1 MATAIYD
8 QLVTVFTNTDNNIRN
23 ETEKQLVTSLIDN
36 IQNFE
41 QIAKV
46 AMQQDKMQEQ
56 AASLLNSVV
65 LKMLT
70 NNMQLTINHANS
82 ILAVLMSQY
91 TPLKCKQS
99 LIKCMSLIVR
109 KDKSVKT
116 EIENKMKEFLRQE
129 QQWQIQIGILFFK
142 ILQDS
147 LELQTYSSIVQTGY
161 EWIGEFFNQTGF
173 VITKLTEQPKELSD
187 DFITTIRLY
196 TQVVT
201 DLCEKVFDRNNSQKE
216 QTQPIQN
223 ILFQQNSFSGI
234 LIILLSY
241 SPQIGKQI
249 QNCSIIN
256 TGNDHF
262 DNQLNEIKCQ
272 VFKIYF
278 LTLQVLLNNRNKNEV
293 KKGAFGPY
301 LTTITQLLIYSL
313 LAYINSESITQ
324 IYNKPYLPKIM
335 TYILKLL
342 ANLGSQ
348 TDQYQ
353 IFSDSKIALITDV
366 IYPFLITSQKEYQQM
381 KDQPEEFVNLALDTV
396 DKQES
401 DVPKTAAASL
411 LETLCDHIDGSTT
424 FLANLAVIISQDSIN
439 MITNN
444 PVQLKEQQVAFVQ
457 ALQDKKLFKE
467 YTPVDR
473 IESSLV
479 ILTIMSYLIQ
489 KRFDIVLLMEQL
501 LTDNLLFFQS
511 IQEQIIK
518 LRLSLFFGYYCD
530 NLFKK
535 DTQSQ
540 NMNAYLQIMIS
551 FVQPSEPVVLYQSID
566 ALKDIFE
573 DDDLKGKTK
582 DLVVILFPQLCN
594 GLQYSTYERH
604 FETITNILKRYPNQ
618 FLQNDNLLVGLI
630 QVLTQRV
637 IMEQQKINS
646 GDQQRHIYLNRCWNV
661 LRSLVDQDEFSEIL
675 GKLEQHLAQLY
686 SMLANCDKIDFDE
699 DLVLFI
705 SGCISKLSVVT
716 ELQMQILPYFQNI
729 IKKQQGRL
737 CNLFETLNQY
747 MHFGRNYFLNEA
759 QQSIYFQLAFQNLQN
774 EDNYGDIELGEGAL
788 LIQLGIQELH
798 DDLKSNILSQILF
811 QTIKILQSKEI
822 NEHLKSR
829 ITGIILSSLYK
840 IPEKTYEVLS
850 EVFSAVYNCILE
862 THYSPGYDIKL
873 FIITMSS
880 LIMKQPNL
888 LTPNL
893 LTIMVNNLIAQ
904 EKYEK
909 DQKFKQNDYMDDELD
924 DEDDDSDF
932 NDEEE
937 ITQAQQQ
944 TEQFL
949 SSVVKLDEYSLFKQT
964 LLCIKNQYPAAID
977 QLKTGLD
984 QQTINKINE
993 QLQFVR
999 VETQDGEELRKFRQ
1013 LNNCYRKKQ
1022 FNN

>member
-1 MATAIYD
+1 MASEIYD
-8 QLVTVFTNTDNNIRN
+8 QLVTVFTNTDNKIRN
-23 ETEKQLVTSLIDN
+23 ETEKQLVTNLIDN
-36 IQNFE
+36 IQNFQ

-70 NNMQLTINHANS
+70 NNIQLTIHHANS
-82 ILAVLMSQY
+82 ILGVLISQY

-99 LIKCMSLIVR
+99 LVKCMSLIVR

-116 EIENKMKEFLRQE
+116 EIENKMKEFLRQD
-129 QQWQIQIGILFFK
+129 QHWQFQTGIIFFK
-142 ILQDS
+142 ILLDS

-161 EWIGEFFNQTGF
+161 EWVSEFFNQAAY
-173 VITKLTEQPKELSD
+173 IMTKLTEQPKELPD
-187 DFITTIRLY
+187 DFITTIRIY
-196 TQVVT
+196 TQVVS
-201 DLCEKVFDRNNSQKE
+201 DLCEKVFDKNNSQKE

-223 ILFQQNSFSGI
+223 ILFQLNSFSGV
-234 LIILLSY
+234 LMILLSY
-241 SPQIGKQI
+241 SPQTGKQI

-262 DNQLNEIKCQ
+262 DAQLNEIKCQ

-278 LTLQVLLNNRNKNEV
+278 LCLQVLLNSRNKNEV

-313 LAYINSESITQ
+313 LAYTNSESIHQ
-324 IYNKPYLPKIM
+324 IYNKPYLTSIM
-335 TYILKLL
+335 TYIMKLL

-348 TDQYQ
+348 TEQYQ
-353 IFSDSKIALITDV
+353 IFSDSKIALITDA

-381 KDQPEEFVNLALDTV
+381 KEQPEEFVNLALDSV

-424 FLANLAVIISQDSIN
+424 FLANLAVIISQHSIN
-439 MITNN
+439 MISSN
-444 PVQLKEQQVAFVQ
+444 PVQLKEQQLTFVM

-467 YTPVDR
+467 YTPIDR

-489 KRFDIVLLMEQL
+489 KRLDIVQLMEQL
-501 LTDNLLFFQS
+501 LTDNLLYFQNV
-511 IQEQIIK
+511 QEQIIK

-535 DTQSQ
+535 ETQSQ

-551 FVQPSEPVVLYQSID
+551 FVQPQEPVVLYQSID

-573 DDDLKGKTK
+573 DDDLKNKTK
-582 DLVVILFPQLCN
+582 DLVLLLFPSLCN

-604 FETITNILKRYPNQ
+604 FETITNLLKKYPNQ

-630 QVLTQRV
+630 QVLNQRV
-637 IMEQQKINS
+637 ITEQQKINS

-661 LRSLVDQDEFSEIL
+661 LRQLAEQDEFTGIL

-686 SMLANCDKIDFDE
+686 SMLAFCDKIDYDE

-774 EDNYGDIELGEGAL
+774 EDLHGDIEQGEGAL

-798 DDLKSNILSQILF
+798 DDLKTNILSQILF
-811 QTIKILQSKEI
+811 QTIQLLQKQDI

-840 IPEKTYEVLS
+840 IPEKTYEVLT
-850 EVFSAVYNCILE
+850 EFFQAVYNRILE

-909 DQKFKQNDYMDDELD
+909 DYKYKQNDYMDDELD
-924 DEDDDSDF
+924 DEDDSDF

-937 ITQAQQQ
+937 IQQAQQQ

-949 SSVVKLDEYSLFKQT
+949 SSIVKLDEYSIFKQT
-964 LLCIKNQYPAAID
+964 LLSIKNQYIYYTHSLD
-977 QLKTGLD
+977 SHKQL
-984 QQTINKINE
+984 IN
-993 QLQFVR
+993 
-999 VETQDGEELRKFRQ
+999 
-1013 LNNCYRKKQ
+1013 
-1022 FNN
+1022 

>member
-1 MATAIYD
+1 MASEIYD
-8 QLVTVFTNTDNNIRN
+8 QLVTVFTNTDNKIRN

-36 IQNFE
+36 FQNFQ

-56 AASLLNSVV
+56 AASLLNSVI

-70 NNMQLTINHANS
+70 NSNQLSIHHANS

-91 TPLKCKQS
+91 TSLKCKQS

-116 EIENKMKEFLRQE
+116 EIENKMKEFLRQD
-129 QQWQIQIGILFFK
+129 QQWQFQIGILFFK
-142 ILQDS
+142 ILLDS

-161 EWIGEFFNQTGF
+161 EWISEFFNLTAYI
-173 VITKLTEQPKELSD
+173 ITKLTEQPKELAD

-196 TQVVT
+196 TQVVS
-201 DLCEKVFDRNNSQKE
+201 DLCEKVFDKNNSQKE

-223 ILFQQNSFSGI
+223 ILFQLNSFSGV

-278 LTLQVLLNNRNKNEV
+278 LTLQVLLNTRNKNEV

-313 LAYINSESITQ
+313 LAYTNTESIHQ
-324 IYNKPYLPKIM
+324 IYNKPYLPTMM
-335 TYILKLL
+335 TYIMKLL
-342 ANLGSQ
+342 ANLGTQ
-348 TDQYQ
+348 TEQYQ
-353 IFSDSKIALITDV
+353 IFSDSKIALITDA

-381 KDQPEEFVNLALDTV
+381 KDQPEEFVNLALDSV
-396 DKQES
+396 DKQQS

-424 FLANLAVIISQDSIN
+424 FLANLAIIISQHSIN
-439 MITNN
+439 MISNN
-444 PVQLKEQQVAFVQ
+444 PIQLKEQQVTFVQ

-467 YTPVDR
+467 YSPVDR

-489 KRFDIVLLMEQL
+489 KRLDIVLLMEQL
-501 LTDNLLFFQS
+501 LSDNLLFFQNV
-511 IQEQIIK
+511 QDQIIK

-551 FVQPSEPVVLYQSID
+551 FVQPQEPVVLYQSID

-573 DDDLKGKTK
+573 DDDLKIKTK
-582 DLVVILFPQLCN
+582 DLVVLLFPQLCN
-594 GLQYSTYERH
+594 ALQYSTYERH
-604 FETITNILKRYPNQ
+604 FETITNLLKRYPYQ
-618 FLQNDNLLVGLI
+618 FLQNDNLLIGLI

-637 IMEQQKINS
+637 IIEQQKINS

-661 LRSLVDQDEFSEIL
+661 LRSLADQDEFSEVL
-675 GKLEQHLAQLY
+675 GKLEQHLGQLY

-705 SGCISKLSVVT
+705 SGCISKLSIVT

-747 MHFGRNYFLNEA
+747 MHFGRNYFINEA

-774 EDNYGDIELGEGAL
+774 EDNYGDIEQGEGAL

-798 DDLKSNILSQILF
+798 DDLKINILSQILF
-811 QTIKILQSKEI
+811 QTITILQKPDI
-822 NEHLKSR
+822 NEHLRSR

-850 EVFSAVYNCILE
+850 EVFPAVYNRILD
-862 THYSPGYDIKL
+862 TQYSPGYDIKL

-888 LTPNL
+888 LTSNL

-924 DEDDDSDF
+924 DEDDSDF

-949 SSVVKLDEYSLFKQT
+949 SSIVKLDEYSLFKQT
-964 LLCIKNQYPAAID
+964 ILCFKNLYPQIID
-977 QLKTGLD
+977 QLRNGLD
-984 QQTINKINE
+984 QQIINKINE
-993 QLQFVR
+993 QLQFIR

-1013 LNNCYRKKQ
+1013 LKNCNRKKQ

>member
-1 MATAIYD
+1 MASEIYD
-8 QLVTVFTNTDNNIRN
+8 QLVTVFTNTDNKIRN
-23 ETEKQLVTSLIDN
+23 ETEKQLVTNMIDN
-36 IQNFE
+36 IQIFQ
-41 QIAKV
+41 QIAQV
-46 AMQQDKMQEQ
+46 AIQQDIMQEQ
-56 AASLLNSVV
+56 AASLLNSVI

-70 NNMQLTINHANS
+70 NSIQLSIHHANS

-99 LIKCMSLIVR
+99 LVKCMSLIVR

-116 EIENKMKEFLRQE
+116 EIENKMKEFLRQD
-129 QQWQIQIGILFFK
+129 QHWQFQTGIIFFK

-161 EWIGEFFNQTGF
+161 EWISEFFNQTAY
-173 VITKLTEQPKELSD
+173 IMTKLTEQPKDLSD
-187 DFITTIRLY
+187 DFITTIRIY
-196 TQVVT
+196 TQVVS
-201 DLCEKVFDRNNSQKE
+201 DLCEKVFDKNNSQKE

-223 ILFQQNSFSGI
+223 ILFQLNSFSGV
-234 LIILLSY
+234 LMILLSY

-262 DNQLNEIKCQ
+262 DTQLNEIKCQ

-278 LTLQVLLNNRNKNEV
+278 LSLQVLLNSRNKNEV

-313 LAYINSESITQ
+313 LAYTNSESIHQ
-324 IYNKPYLPKIM
+324 IYNKPYQANIM
-335 TYILKLL
+335 TYIMKIL

-348 TDQYQ
+348 TEQYQ

-366 IYPFLITSQKEYQQM
+366 IYPFLITSQKEYSQM
-381 KDQPEEFVNLALDTV
+381 KEQPEEFVNLALDSV

-424 FLANLAVIISQDSIN
+424 FLANLAVIISQHSIN
-439 MITNN
+439 MISNN
-444 PVQLKEQQVAFVQ
+444 PVQLKEQQLTFVQ

-467 YTPVDR
+467 YSPVDR

-479 ILTIMSYLIQ
+479 ILTVMSYLIQ
-489 KRFDIVLLMEQL
+489 KRQDIVLLMEQL
-501 LTDNLLFFQS
+501 LTDNLLFFQNV
-511 IQEQIIK
+511 QEQIIK

-535 DTQSQ
+535 ETQSQ

-551 FVQPSEPVVLYQSID
+551 FVQPQEPVVLYQSID

-573 DDDLKGKTK
+573 DDDLKVKTK
-582 DLVVILFPQLCN
+582 DLVIILFPQLCN

-604 FETITNILKRYPNQ
+604 FETITNLLKRYPQQ
-618 FLQNDNLLVGLI
+618 FLQNDNLLVGLM
-630 QVLTQRV
+630 QVLTQR
-637 IMEQQKINS
+637 IIIEQQKINS
-646 GDQQRHIYLNRCWNV
+646 GDQQRQIYLNRCWNV
-661 LRSLVDQDEFSEIL
+661 LRQLAEQDEYSSIL
-675 GKLEQHLAQLY
+675 SKLEQHLTQLY

-705 SGCISKLSVVT
+705 SGCISKLSIVT
-716 ELQMQILPYFQNI
+716 ELQMQILPYFSNI

-747 MHFGRNYFLNEA
+747 IHFGKSYFINEA

-798 DDLKSNILSQILF
+798 VDLKINILSQILS
-811 QTIKILQSKEI
+811 QTISILQKQDI

-829 ITGIILSSLYK
+829 INGIILSSLYK

-850 EVFSAVYNCILE
+850 EVFPAVYNSIIE

-909 DQKFKQNDYMDDELD
+909 DQKYKQNDYMDDELD
-924 DEDDDSDF
+924 DDDDSDF

-937 ITQAQQQ
+937 IQQVQQQ

-949 SSVVKLDEYSLFKQT
+949 SSIVKLDEYSIFKQT
-964 LLCIKNQYPAAID
+964 LLNFKNQFPMAID
-977 QLKTGLD
+977 QLKNGLE
-984 QQTINKINE
+984 QQIINKINE
-993 QLQFVR
+993 QLQYVR
-999 VETQDGEELRKFRQ
+999 IETLDGEELRKFRN
-1013 LNNCYRKKQ
+1013 LKNCNRKKQ